1 MNPTPKYQK
10 GFQSSDD
17 IRNAVLFGYLYR
29 KEAEKQRNVT
39 VHFSLGDVPEVL
51 QWLASVII
59 SGLAWDIIKA
69 VVKKLNR
76 KLTKD
81 GALLDEATKSILSD
95 EKELEKFYN
104 DVKEFNEHCLSITE
118 KQFMYIRDEVVADYV
133 GKMSGEVFRRTNQFP
148 SAEDYMRINREASE
162 LADRM
167 LSRNK
172 DFPVSADKQYQAV
185 SRLTKTC

>member
-1 MNPTPKYQK
+1 
-10 GFQSSDD
+10 
-17 IRNAVLFGYLYR
+17 
-29 KEAEKQRNVT
+29 
-39 VHFSLGDVPEVL
+39 
-51 QWLASVII
+51 
-59 SGLAWDIIKA
+59 
-69 VVKKLNR
+69 
-76 KLTKD
+76 
-81 GALLDEATKSILSD
+81 
-95 EKELEKFYN
+95 
-104 DVKEFNEHCLSITE
+104 
-118 KQFMYIRDEVVADYV
+118 MYIRDEVVADYV